1 MNARTTPDMQ
11 MPENNS
17 LANRDLWHWCRLWEW
32 EQYER
37 PTTNNISLTSSDKK
51 DLQKIAQRLTEYC
64 QENLSKKFI
73 KKASSLYEEC
83 HIEKSGNGYTGKPLV
98 APDEKTSQ
106 DITWQ
111 YIENMLSGFA
121 AEYLKMGTTRQKS
134 FISTHSVMQSTRDLP
149 MVVEWVQII
158 ITVIRPDRFIS
169 QPG

>member
-64 QENLSKKFI
+64 QEICQRNSSKRQAHYMRNVTSKNQVMATLENRLLPLM
-73 KKASSLYEEC
+73 KKHHKILR
-83 HIEKSGNGYTGKPLV
+83 GNTL
-98 APDEKTSQ
+98 KTC
-106 DITWQ
+106 
-111 YIENMLSGFA
+111 
-121 AEYLKMGTTRQKS
+121 
-134 FISTHSVMQSTRDLP
+134 
-149 MVVEWVQII
+149 
-158 ITVIRPDRFIS
+158 
-169 QPG
+169 

>member
-73 KKASSLYEEC
+73 KRQAHYMRNVTSKNQVMATLENRLLPLMRK
-83 HIEKSGNGYTGKPLV
+83 HHKILRGNTL
-98 APDEKTSQ
+98 KTC
-106 DITWQ
+106 
-111 YIENMLSGFA
+111 
-121 AEYLKMGTTRQKS
+121 
-134 FISTHSVMQSTRDLP
+134 
-149 MVVEWVQII
+149 
-158 ITVIRPDRFIS
+158 
-169 QPG
+169 

>member
-73 KKASSLYEEC
+73 KRQAHYMR
-83 HIEKSGNGYTGKPLV
+83 NV
-98 APDEKTSQ
+98 TS
-106 DITWQ
+106 
-111 YIENMLSGFA
+111 
-121 AEYLKMGTTRQKS
+121 K
-134 FISTHSVMQSTRDLP
+134 
-149 MVVEWVQII
+149 
-158 ITVIRPDRFIS
+158 IR
-169 QPG
+169 